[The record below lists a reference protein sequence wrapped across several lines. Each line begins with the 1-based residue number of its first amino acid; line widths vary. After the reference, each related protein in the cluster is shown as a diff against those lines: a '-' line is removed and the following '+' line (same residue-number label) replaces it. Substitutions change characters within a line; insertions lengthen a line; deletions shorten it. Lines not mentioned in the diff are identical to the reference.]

1 MGKSELSALKCSR
14 IEDSDVG
21 SLQALIRQILHEGG
35 SHNAGQFSAASW
47 DWQYRR
53 LPSGEA
59 HVFVIKDGNDIVGY
73 YHAPVYRCRIDGR
86 LEKVAMVQDVA
97 TINAVRG
104 RGVFRRLASYAVSE
118 LTKLDIAFI
127 YTFPNAKSIRTF
139 LKYTGY
145 EKVLSYDAYVLPVR
159 SKVILDSR
167 ARIPGFNAVAGAM
180 LDAWTR
186 SRCRKMDECGR
197 IAVEEQIN
205 PEVTKLFN
213 SFSQSFPCGLVRD
226 ESYLRWRFVDKP
238 ESTHFCFSYLVGDRV
253 KAAAIFKVD
262 SMFGVP
268 ALVLLDF
275 AFVGQSP
282 EKLGTI
288 VGYAARNAQAIIEQ
302 DIALIFAS
310 FSNPAFLGKSRFG
323 FLKVPTRLNPRPL
336 HLLVNDVK
344 GLDAVSTRDSWHA
357 TLADWDVF

>member
-1 MGKSELSALKCSR
+1 MGQSEPSALKCSR
-14 IEDSDVG
+14 IEDSDVE
-21 SLQALIRQILHEGG
+21 SLQALIGRILHEGE
-35 SHNAGQFSAASW
+35 SHNAGQFSAALW

-73 YHAPVYRCRIDGR
+73 YHAPVYRCRVGGR

-97 TINAVRG
+97 TIGAVRG

-127 YTFPNAKSIRTF
+127 YTFPNARSIRTF

-145 EKVLSYDAYVLPVR
+145 EMVLSYDAYVLPVR
-159 SKVILDSR
+159 SRVILDSQLR
-167 ARIPGFNAVAGAM
+167 FPGLNAVAGAM
-180 LDAWTR
+180 LDTWTR
-186 SRCRKMDECGR
+186 SRCRRMDECGR
-197 IAVEEQIN
+197 ITVEEQIN
-205 PEVTKLFN
+205 SEVAALFD
-213 SFSQSFPCGLVRD
+213 SFSRSFQCGLVRD

-238 ESTHFCFSYLVGDRV
+238 ESTHYCFSYLVDDRV

-262 SMFGVP
+262 TMFGVP

-275 AFVGQSP
+275 AFAGQSP

-288 VGYAARNAQAIIEQ
+288 VGYAARKAHALIEQ

-310 FSNPAFLGKSRFG
+310 FSNPALLGKSRFG
-323 FLKVPTRLNPRPL
+323 FLKVPARLNPRPL
-336 HLLVNDVK
+336 HLLVNNVK
-344 GLDAVSTRDSWHA
+344 GLDAVSNRDSWHA